1 MKEFQNEL
9 TQAFDE
15 SQQELA
21 FYKARCEQ
29 DANTQLRSQMEDEL
43 RQRVAVLEMEKRRVE
58 ENRDREVRE
67 IRDRERKSL
76 GMGRDRSVS
85 GRSLQ
90 KSKTDYNLNV
100 VGKENGSWVNEK
112 NNAS

>member
-58 ENRDREVRE
+58 EDRDREVRE

>member
-58 ENRDREVRE
+58 EDRDREVRE
-67 IRDRERKSL
+67 IRDREI
-76 GMGRDRSVS
+76 GTGRVWAWAGIGRYPGGVSRSQ
-85 GRSLQ
+85 RPII
-90 KSKTDYNLNV
+90 T
-100 VGKENGSWVNEK
+100 
-112 NNAS
+112 